1 MGIDGGAVLQ
11 RRCDRNRKRSKR
23 RAIFCP
29 EHGCLV
35 HSVSQKYPL
44 YAEFAEQLQDRGMG
58 RRASLLVVATH
69 GAVLLEGEWLEA
81 FWCDDCNETRW
92 YHVRRVGDRAYEA
105 ELAPV
110 YLWEQ
115 ATKVIHPRGNPSVSD
130 FTRRQAR
137 MTNFNGVKDFR
148 FM

>member
-1 MGIDGGAVLQ
+1 MQ

-29 EHGCLV
+29 DHGSCL
-35 HSVSQKYPL
+35 HSVSPKYSL
-44 YAEFAEQLQDRGMG
+44 YTESPEDLQNRGMG
-58 RRASLLVVATH
+58 RRTSLLVMATH
-69 GAVLLEGEWLEA
+69 RTVLLEGEWLEA
-81 FWCDDCNETRW
+81 FWCDDCNEVRW
-92 YHVRRVGDRAYEA
+92 YHIWRIGDRNYEVQV
-105 ELAPV
+105 APP

-137 MTNFNGVKDFR
+137 MLGFNGVKDFR
-148 FM
+148 FLQ